1 MSGLAASERLL
12 VQEQHSN
19 HTIPCLESQTRL
31 PTPAPADGSCWINTE
46 PTSTWC
52 NLLLI
57 PTCTYSIPRA
67 RHPFSAG
74 KRVQNPSLRWPS
86 LSNESNRQ
94 RGWCCLSILPPLC
107 PPPGDSVCQPLSLSR
122 GKGAR
127 VSRVIQV
134 LEVQG
139 NWKGRRKRS
148 QQGKEQDLAV
158 ESPAWQQ
165 NRCSE
170 LGQMVPSCCQGA
182 SAWDSKRTRDPPR
195 AEVCLMGWRMQE
207 SSA

>member
-1 MSGLAASERLL
+1 MQRVNGSWYKS
-12 VQEQHSN
+12 S
-19 HTIPCLESQTRL
+19 IPITQFPAWNPRPGSPHPLQLMGAVGSTPSPQALGAICSSS
-31 PTPAPADGSCWINTE
+31 PPAPTAFHE
-46 PTSTWC
+46 PDTPF
-52 NLLLI
+52 LL
-57 PTCTYSIPRA
+57 
-67 RHPFSAG
+67 G
-74 KRVQNPSLRWPS
+74 KESKNPSLRWPS

-127 VSRVIQV
+127 VSHVIQV